1 MESHF
6 DDITHRAHSSAYLTR
21 HVTAGT
27 GRGIDE
33 RGFFWAGGG
42 GSPIDVLIGAR
53 EAALK
58 STVNATS
65 GANTRK
71 NTGEAPLIN
80 ISAHYLNN
88 NCEKNRPPSWRRG
101 K

>member
-1 MESHF
+1 MSRGYRKKGLESHF
-6 DDITHRAHSSAYLTR
+6 DDITHRARSSAYLTR

-33 RGFFWAGGG
+33 RAFFWGGP
-42 GSPIDVLIGAR
+42 PIHVLIRAR

-71 NTGEAPLIN
+71 NTGEAPRIN
-80 ISAHYLNN
+80 ISAPL
-88 NCEKNRPPSWRRG
+88 SQ
-101 K
+101 